1 MNKKEIKIYFGVLND
16 FFKDKKW
23 IVFCMLVNAVCI
35 GIQPFAY
42 ILLTGRLIDA
52 VYAGAE
58 KTVLIQYALTGTC
71 IIGIILLIKGVTSAI
86 FNRNLEYMF
95 EVQNRALN
103 YKSMQMDYEF
113 LEDINVHNK
122 RQNINSNYQR
132 FGIVGIMINRIWW
145 FVQSFVAVITAI
157 IIVIPVFVMH
167 RSSEYGFIGSPWLSV
182 IFVALVTGASFT
194 NFKVMNYYN
203 SKIRNIKMK
212 KGPIDNRKRYYMDLL
227 LTANTQKDLI
237 MCDQYG
243 ILEEEMDTLV
253 KEKKVLMKEEQKNQ
267 IAFMVILSVMSVLIA
282 GSVYI
287 FAGLRGYVGMIT
299 IGNVV
304 TYSASITKI
313 TKAIYDLVNQ
323 IGWMKTEMPY
333 AVDFHDYMKLEK
345 RKHEG
350 CIPVEKRRD
359 DKFSVEFEN
368 VSFKYPGANEYVI
381 KDLSLSFVIGTKLA
395 IIGKNGSGKT
405 TFIKLLGRLYDV
417 TEGCIKVNGID
428 IRKYDYKEYCN
439 LFAVVFQD
447 FTVFDFPLGE
457 VLACDN
463 DVDEE
468 RAMDALHRAGLEER
482 MSRLSDGLSTY
493 VGKGFNENGISFSGG
508 ELQKIAIAR
517 AIYKDAPLVI
527 MDEPTAAL
535 DPEAEAEVF
544 EGFDKMVGRKT
555 AIYISHRLAS
565 CKFCEDILVFD
576 KGQVVQHGSHEVLEK
591 QDGMYQKL
599 WNAQAQ
605 YYA

>member
-1 MNKKEIKIYFGVLND
+1 MNKKELKIYFEVLYE
-16 FFKDKKW
+16 FFKDKKGL
-23 IVFCMLVNAVCI
+23 VFCMLVNAAFI
-35 GIQPFAY
+35 GIQPYAY
-42 ILLTGRLIDA
+42 VLLTGKLIDA

-58 KTVLIQYALTGTC
+58 REVLIHYALTGTC
-71 IIGIILLIKGVTSAI
+71 IIGLILLINGVTNVV
-86 FNRNLEYMF
+86 FNRQMEYMF

-103 YKSMQMDYEF
+103 QKSMQMDYEF

-122 RQNINSNYQR
+122 RQNVNSNYTR
-132 FGIVGIMINRIWW
+132 FGILGIMLNRIWW
-145 FVQSFVAVITAI
+145 FVQDFVAVITAI
-157 IIVIPVFVMH
+157 AIVIPVFFVP
-167 RSSEYGFIGSPWLSV
+167 RSIEYGFVGSPWMSVLFVVWVAGLSY
-182 IFVALVTGASFT
+182 A
-194 NFKVMNYYN
+194 NFKVMNYFN
-203 SKIRNIKMK
+203 SKIRSIKMK
-212 KGPIDNRKRYYMDLL
+212 KGAFDNRKKYYMNLMM
-227 LTANTQKDLI
+227 TANMQKDLI
-237 MCDQYG
+237 MCEQYG
-243 ILEEEMDTLV
+243 IVEDEMDSLIGQ
-253 KEKKVLMKEEQKNQ
+253 KQVLMKEEQRQ
-267 IAFMVILSVMSVLIA
+267 QLAFMIILSIMSVLIA

-304 TYSASITKI
+304 TYAASITKI

-323 IGWMKTEMPY
+323 IGWMKTETPY
-333 AVDFHDYMKLEK
+333 AIDFYNYMKLEK

-350 CIPVEKRRD
+350 CLPVEKRRD
-359 DKFSVEFEN
+359 NKFNVEFDH
-368 VSFKYPGANEYVI
+368 VSFKYPGSEEYVI
-381 KDLSLSFVIGTKLA
+381 KDLSLSFVIGSKMA

-428 IRKYDYKEYCN
+428 IRKYDYNEYCD
-439 LFAVVFQD
+439 LFSAVFQD

-457 VLACDN
+457 VLACDDN
-463 DVDEE
+463 VDEV
-468 RAMDALHRAGLEER
+468 RAMDALQRAGLGER
-482 MSRLSDGLSTY
+482 MNRLQDGLKTY
-493 VGKGFNENGISFSGG
+493 IGKGYNENGVSFSGG
-508 ELQKIAIAR
+508 ELQKIAISR
-517 AIYKDAPLVI
+517 AIYKDAPFVI

-544 EGFDKMVGRKT
+544 EGFDKMVGKKT

-576 KGQVVQHGSHEVLEK
+576 QGKVVQHGTHEELETQEGLYK
-591 QDGMYQKL
+591 EL